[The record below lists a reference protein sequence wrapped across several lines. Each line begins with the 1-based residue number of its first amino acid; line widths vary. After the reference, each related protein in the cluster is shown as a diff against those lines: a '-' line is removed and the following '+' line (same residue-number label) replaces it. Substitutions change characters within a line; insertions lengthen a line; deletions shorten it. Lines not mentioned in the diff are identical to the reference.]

1 MVVSPCRAP
10 QPDRAQQICA
20 HTLTLALEGRLRE
33 FESLFIA
40 SGWVVLL
47 KGLPQAGMGEQEG
60 RSLFS
65 AGNQRGLFSDVCS
78 SYQIFPAMRRTP
90 PRCFIRSV
98 DGNLDSSGHLTVLPG
113 VGRGLGTSGI

>member
-1 MVVSPCRAP
+1 MVVSSYRAP

-20 HTLTLALEGRLRE
+20 HTLTLDLEGRLRE
-33 FESLFIA
+33 FESWSIA

-65 AGNQRGLFSDVCS
+65 AGNQRSLFSDVCS
-78 SYQIFPAMRRTP
+78 SYQIFPAMRTP

-98 DGNLDSSGHLTVLPG
+98 DGNLDISGHLTVLPG
-113 VGRGLGTSGI
+113 VGRGLGTSGM